1 VGSLKDKINTFVL
14 KQKLI
19 RKSIMGIFCKQKVKF
34 GAIES
39 GFSSKMI
46 DRFFKPFSQEFFL
59 ENKLETQ

>member
-19 RKSIMGIFCKQKVKF
+19 RKSIKASFARAKKQVK
-34 GAIES
+34 AIEKY

-46 DRFFKPFSQEFFL
+46 DQTLFSGIFS
-59 ENKLETQ
+59 KI